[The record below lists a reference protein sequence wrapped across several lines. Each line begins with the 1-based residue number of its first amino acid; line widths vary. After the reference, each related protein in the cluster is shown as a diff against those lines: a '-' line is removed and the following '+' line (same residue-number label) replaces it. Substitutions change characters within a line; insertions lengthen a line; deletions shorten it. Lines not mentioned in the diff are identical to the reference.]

1 MAASP
6 KPDRDAFRSATTLNQ
21 QAEALFLQGK
31 YTLAQPLA
39 EKACETYRRLLTDDH
54 PLTSAGYE
62 GLSALAHA
70 QGKYAEARA
79 LAEKALE
86 IDRRVLREDHPQT
99 ADSLFG
105 LASILAAQGKFAET
119 RPLLEKALEINR
131 RLLGDE
137 DPRTL
142 KILNNLALNLE
153 DLGKTAEAQPL
164 LEKALAIKRRT
175 LGDDHPSTAA
185 TYTNLAANLNVQG
198 KYAEALPLTEKAL
211 EINRQLLGDDHPSTA
226 TCYNNTW
233 YNLEQ
238 QGKHAEA
245 QPFIER
251 SLEIDRGLFG
261 DNHPQTARSYI
272 NLANSLNAQG
282 KLEEAQRLY
291 VKSLEISRRLLTDE
305 HPSTAV
311 GYQNLANNLRLQK
324 KFGEA
329 QPLFEKALEIR
340 RRLLGEDHPQTARIY
355 EHLATN
361 LANQG
366 RYGQAESLARKGLEI
381 RRRLLGEADPETA
394 ESHGKLAAILHAEG
408 RYAEA
413 REQWLTA
420 ANGRD
425 AARLRIAFTGL
436 ERAGVEEWIRPPL
449 AALQARLGEPGEA
462 WQTLEEDLGRG
473 LLDDLAARQDRR
485 LAPADQARLHELTA
499 ELDRLDT
506 LMEATP
512 DKLDQAARA
521 KRFEELKHRRD
532 LASIALGEYLSRLM
546 HDQGRRAGRVAL
558 LDEIQAALPADA
570 ALVAWVDV
578 PPLGPAAAVPD
589 GEHWGVV
596 VRSRDVPSWIAMP
609 GTGPDRRWT
618 EDDTGLSAWV
628 RAELRNRPGGRATDT
643 QVLVERLRARRFLPL
658 MKALGATTVGLP
670 AARRLIVLP
679 SRAMAGIPVEALL
692 EPDDVRTVSY
702 APSASVFRYQR
713 ERPRP
718 ARDAGLLAVGDPVFD
733 RPESARAQDA
743 AARPRPAGQP
753 GHARLERG
761 RARHQAG

>member
-1 MAASP
+1 MGAEWEVKAARRVAASP

-413 REQWLTA
+413 REQWLAA

-546 HDQGRRAGRVAL
+546 QDQGPARAGSLCWTRSRPRCRPMPRWSPGSTSLRWARVRPFPTASTGAWSSARGASRPGSRCPVPARIDAGARTTPAWPHGSGRSCGTGPAAGRRIL
-558 LDEIQAALPADA
+558 RSWSSVSAPALPAADE
-570 ALVAWVDV
+570 
-578 PPLGPAAAVPD
+578 GP
-589 GEHWGVV
+589 GCHH
-596 VRSRDVPSWIAMP
+596 R
-609 GTGPDRRWT
+609 
-618 EDDTGLSAWV
+618 
-628 RAELRNRPGGRATDT
+628 
-643 QVLVERLRARRFLPL
+643 
-658 MKALGATTVGLP
+658 
-670 AARRLIVLP
+670 
-679 SRAMAGIPVEALL
+679 
-692 EPDDVRTVSY
+692 
-702 APSASVFRYQR
+702 
-713 ERPRP
+713 
-718 ARDAGLLAVGDPVFD
+718 
-733 RPESARAQDA
+733 
-743 AARPRPAGQP
+743 RPAGGP
-753 GHARLERG
+753 SPDRAALAGHGGHPRRGAAGARRPSDGELRPLG
-761 RARHQAG
+761 QRVQVSA